1 MCHLSPYGREL
12 GKGETMK
19 CIIHDDAEINLGSIY
34 RIPTISFLR
43 IGAGGDPE
51 NLGFAEFNKLHPNA
65 IS

>member
-1 MCHLSPYGREL
+1 
-12 GKGETMK
+12 MK
-19 CIIHDDAEINLGSIY
+19 CIIHDDAGINLGSIY